1 MMKEKY
7 ERLIERFKNY
17 YPYLYEQVI
26 DWWPSGRMDITVKL
40 EDGLLFE
47 YSSADNTIR
56 KINSDNNVKDS
67 ETLRKEIGRHLQ
79 KVILTRG
86 IPQSHIAEK
95 VGITEAMLSRY
106 IHGTS
111 MPGVDKLYSIASVL
125 GCRVADIL
133 NDTVDE

>member
-67 ETLRKEIGRHLQ
+67 ETLRKEIGRNLQ

-111 MPGVDKLYSIASVL
+111 MPGVDKLYSIAAVL